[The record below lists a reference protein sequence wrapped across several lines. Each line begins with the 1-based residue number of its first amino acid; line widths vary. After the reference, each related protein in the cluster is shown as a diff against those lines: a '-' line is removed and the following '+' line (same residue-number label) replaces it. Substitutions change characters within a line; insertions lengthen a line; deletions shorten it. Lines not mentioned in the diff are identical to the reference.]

1 MNQPLSATITRLRK
15 ERGLTQEQLGQLV
28 GVSAQ
33 AVSKWEKGGAPDVEL
48 LPVLADRLGVSI
60 DTLFGRADPSTADM
74 TTQFQ
79 QWLLS
84 MPVKQR
90 FSALFELLAVS
101 SPYLGSNLM
110 GSGIIPSISVQST
123 CYIDNFVPNLPTS
136 SPTCWLRSYIASEE
150 GLVLGVLAEDF
161 PLFLLMPEPT
171 NGYQSNLPE
180 PEQCRKLFAAL
191 ALPGALEILLYLHR
205 REGSF
210 YHPSAIAKHTGLPLD
225 DVLAALPKMADCEL
239 LKKKDLELE
248 DGSTKVYTLHNNF
261 SFVPFLFLARW
272 VMQPEDAYVFA
283 CDTRNRPLLAP
294 PPEKKENQS

>member
-1 MNQPLSATITRLRK
+1 MNQSLSVTITRLRK

-48 LPVLADRLGVSI
+48 LPLLADRLGVSI

-74 TTQFQ
+74 TARFQ

-84 MPVKQR
+84 TPIKER

-123 CYIDNFVPNLPTS
+123 CYIDEIIPDPP
-136 SPTCWLRSYIASEE
+136 SPTPTWLRAYVTTEE
-150 GLVLGVLAEDF
+150 GLALGVLAQDF
-161 PLFLLMPEPT
+161 PLFFLIPEPPK
-171 NGYQSNLPE
+171 GYQSNLPD
-180 PEQCRKLFAAL
+180 PDRCRKLFAAL
-191 ALPGALEILLYLHR
+191 ALPGALEILLYLHGR
-205 REGSF
+205 DSSF
-210 YHPSAIAKHTGLPLD
+210 YHPSAIAKHTKLPLD
-225 DVLAALPKMADCEL
+225 DVLAALPQMAECEL

-248 DGSTKVYTLHNNF
+248 DGPTQVYTLHNNF

-283 CDTRNRPLLAP
+283 CDTRDRPILTP
-294 PPEKKENQS
+294 PPEKKEHQS